1 VDFLAMSALA
11 WISAPFHI
19 IILSI
24 NFMETGINS
33 HETPDNLNYPL
44 DLHLALRRAKR
55 GDISFEELRSLFVNW
70 AKNELQ
76 SMETQV
82 SKRGEPFDPVN
93 PETD

>member
-1 VDFLAMSALA
+1 
-11 WISAPFHI
+11 
-19 IILSI
+19 
-24 NFMETGINS
+24 MEKGIYS

-82 SKRGEPFDPVN
+82 NKRGELFDRES
-93 PETD
+93 PEK